1 MSDHD
6 NLVLDWEKWRDE
18 FVAAGYEVPDQ
29 SATAMERVGNVVVD
43 QNSAE
48 EFLADPITHRLSIGF
63 LRSALLEH
71 RVIPSVLVFTM
82 V

>member
-1 MSDHD
+1 M
-6 NLVLDWEKWRDE
+6 
-18 FVAAGYEVPDQ
+18 AAGYEVPDQ

-48 EFLADPITHRLSIGF
+48 ELLADPITHRLSIGF
-63 LRSALLEH
+63 LWNVLLEH